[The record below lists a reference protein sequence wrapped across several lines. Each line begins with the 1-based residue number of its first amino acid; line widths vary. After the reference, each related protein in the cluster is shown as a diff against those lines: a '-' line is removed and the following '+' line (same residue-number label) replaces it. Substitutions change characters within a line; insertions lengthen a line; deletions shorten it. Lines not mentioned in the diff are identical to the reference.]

1 VREGGRVSGASG
13 RRGLP
18 SPFVRLWRQ
27 PLRVGAIALLAV
39 TALAASGIQS
49 AAAMVLQATLDENW
63 RGTYDIL
70 VTPTDALGEMDGLLP
85 PNSLGSSAA
94 GMTLEE
100 LAAVRA
106 VDGVEVAAPL
116 GEILVPSLKFPQAR
130 VAIPR
135 GFVGAGEAPQGY
147 RITAT
152 YTTDDGLGERIV
164 DQRAVSIVVDEASEL
179 RPPSP
184 PPQCGS
190 GGSYSFGGTHGDYEA
205 DFDLYPAL
213 KAMACG
219 PIASGDGVTVYE
231 GGPGGG
237 SWSWSGDDGRS
248 EPAPVLGFQLPAA
261 PQTLTRIT
269 LVDPEAE
276 RTLLGGVGAFLD
288 PLIAVRPTA
297 ETTTATLED
306 WANMD
311 GGPFARRFLDH
322 ISRAAV
328 WTSDYGAAEVAELRA
343 LFAANDDDWDS
354 YVRDLLKGTIYAP
367 LLVASQSPAALALKI
382 DVEAYGPVGVEM
394 MAGGEVRYLP
404 PDAMMAGED
413 GVVVGSAAGDVS
425 TLLNPF
431 YAAAPAL
438 AWPGASLDTAE
449 ALPTYDLLNIFAVG
463 EVSAARIATDGDGV
477 VITPD
482 GYHVPILDDGLPQ
495 AAFGLR
501 PTGEQTGAEAA
512 YASGTQIWSIDATGS
527 SIAAAAV
534 GAFDAAAI
542 EQDEYAADYVPLG
555 AYAPVG
561 STLTRG
567 EHAGTT
573 MLPSL
578 AGLGLVSPRT
588 VAIGSIHS
596 APLWGDDAPI
606 ASIRVR
612 VAGVDGYN
620 AAGQRKVVD
629 VAEAIEQLGFQA
641 TIVAGSSPTDTTLR
655 VDAYAFGTAEASVAQ
670 EVGELGTV
678 LQRWSELGA
687 ASRVSL
693 SVSSATLAI
702 LGIALAAGILLL
714 GAVQLAGIPGRREQ
728 AVVMREVGFTRKLI
742 ARWFAA
748 EEIPGLLVVALVGA
762 VAWWISRGSGIAT
775 VAAAAAVAAVLVT
788 GMTSVVVGS
797 RVRAATVPRD
807 ARSRRLGA
815 RSVPAFGARQAVI
828 HPLTTLVH
836 VLAIVIVGLSAAGLA
851 AATLA
856 GREGAGVSSLALL
869 AIAQQLGPQLA
880 LGAAGVVGGI
890 LLARLTRGL
899 DLARRADQ
907 WATLRAAGW
916 TSGQLATAQRVE
928 GVTVALPGLA
938 LTAGLAWFGAQ
949 WLELASVWL
958 YLVVAV
964 GAGLATA
971 LVAFSTRRKGSA

>member
-1 VREGGRVSGASG
+1 MSGGSG

-18 SPFVRLWRQ
+18 GPFVRLWRQ

-63 RGTYDIL
+63 RGAYDIL
-70 VTPTDALGEMDGLLP
+70 VTPTDALGEVNGLLP

-94 GMTLEE
+94 GLTFDD

-135 GFVGAGEAPQGY
+135 GFVGADDAPQGY

-164 DQRAVSIVVDEASEL
+164 DQREVSIVVDEASEV

-184 PPQCGS
+184 PVQCGS
-190 GGSYSFGGTHGDYEA
+190 DGSFSFGGTHGNYVV

-213 KAMACG
+213 KEMACR
-219 PIASGDGVTVYE
+219 PTASGDGVTVYE
-231 GGPGGG
+231 DGPGGD

-248 EPAPVLGFQLPAA
+248 DPEPALSFQLPAA

-276 RTLLGGVGAFLD
+276 RALLGDAGAFLD
-288 PLIAVRPTA
+288 PLVAASPTA
-297 ETTTATLED
+297 ETTTADLET
-306 WANMD
+306 WADVD
-311 GGPFARRFLDH
+311 GGPFAERFLDH

-328 WTSDYGAAEVAELRA
+328 GISGYSDAEMAELRA
-343 LFAANDDDWDS
+343 LFAANDDDWDT
-354 YVRDLLKGTIYAP
+354 YLRDLLKGTYYAP
-367 LLVASQSPAALALKI
+367 LLVASQSPAELALKI

-394 MAGGEVRYLP
+394 LPGGQVHYLP
-404 PDAMMAGED
+404 PAAMMAGDD
-413 GVVVGSAAGDVS
+413 GIAIGSAAGDVS
-425 TLLNPF
+425 ALLNPF

-438 AWPGASLDTAE
+438 AWPGSALDTGE
-449 ALPTYDLLNIFAVG
+449 ALPVYDLLNIFAVG
-463 EVSAARIATDGDGV
+463 EVHAAQMTADGDDV
-477 VITPD
+477 VMTPN
-482 GYHVPILDDGLPQ
+482 GYHVPILDNGMPQ
-495 AAFGLR
+495 AAFRLL
-501 PTGEQTGAEAA
+501 PSGEQTGAEAA
-512 YASGTQIWSIDATGS
+512 YASGTSIWSIDATGS
-527 SIAAAAV
+527 SIATATI
-534 GAFDAAAI
+534 GAFDAEAI
-542 EQDEYAADYVPLG
+542 EQDEHAADYVPLG

-561 STLTRG
+561 STLTSG

-596 APLWGDDAPI
+596 APLWGDEAPI

-612 VAGVDGYN
+612 VEGIDDGYT
-620 AAGQRKVVD
+620 AGAQQKVVS
-629 VAEAIEQLGFQA
+629 VAEAIERLGFA
-641 TIVAGSSPTDTTLR
+641 ASIVAGSSPTDTTLR
-655 VDAYAFGTAEASVAQ
+655 VDEYAFGTTDTSLAQ
-670 EVGELGTV
+670 KVGDLGTV
-678 LQRWSELGA
+678 TQRWSELGA

-693 SVSSATLAI
+693 SVSTATLAI

-714 GAVQLAGIPGRREQ
+714 GAVQLAGIPARREQ
-728 AVVMREVGFTRKLI
+728 AVVMREVGFTRQRI

-748 EEIPGLLVVALVGA
+748 EEVPGLLIVALVGA
-762 VAWWISRGSGIAT
+762 AAWWISRGTGIAT
-775 VAAAAAVAAVLVT
+775 IAAAVAIGTVLVT
-788 GMTSVVVGS
+788 SSASIIAAS
-797 RVRAATVPRD
+797 RARTVRMPRD

-815 RSVPAFGARQAVI
+815 SSVPAFGARQALI

-836 VLAIVIVGLSAAGLA
+836 VLAVVIVGLSAAGFA
-851 AATLA
+851 AAALA
-856 GREGAGVSSLALL
+856 GRQSAGASSLALL
-869 AIAQQLGPQLA
+869 AVAQQLGPQLA

-890 LLARLTRGL
+890 LLARLTRRL
-899 DLARRADQ
+899 DLARRGDQ
-907 WATLRAAGW
+907 WAVLRAAGW
-916 TSGQLATAQRVE
+916 TSAQLATAQRVE
-928 GVTVALPGLA
+928 GISVTVPALL

-949 WLELASVWL
+949 WLELTPAWL
-958 YLVVAV
+958 YLAVAV

-971 LVAFSTRRKGSA
+971 LVAFSTRRKGNA